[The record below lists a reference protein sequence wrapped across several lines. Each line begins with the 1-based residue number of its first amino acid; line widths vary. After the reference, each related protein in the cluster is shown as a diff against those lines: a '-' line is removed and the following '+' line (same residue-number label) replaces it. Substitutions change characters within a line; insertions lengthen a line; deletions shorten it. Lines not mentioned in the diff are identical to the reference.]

1 MSHKIGMANTFL
13 MVNFAMVITNKNF
26 IYMEN
31 KIQELTEKIYAEGV
45 EKGKFEADRLVC
57 EAKERAADIVKKA
70 EAEAEAII
78 AAAKKKAGELE
89 ANTRSEIKLYGAQ
102 AVGALK
108 SEVTNVVTDT
118 IVKAAVKEA
127 LAGDSV
133 KAMLVKIAERWNS
146 DEALVISTA
155 EAEELKA
162 YFAKNAKA
170 LLDKGVEIKQVN
182 GLKTLYSIA
191 PADGSYKVNFGE
203 GEFEAFFKSFL
214 RPQMVELLFS

>member
-1 MSHKIGMANTFL
+1 
-13 MVNFAMVITNKNF
+13 
-26 IYMEN
+26 MEN

-45 EKGKFEADRLVC
+45 EKGKAEADRLVC
-57 EAKERAADIVKKA
+57 EAKENAAEIVKKA
-70 EAEAEAII
+70 QAEADAIV
-78 AAAKKKAGELE
+78 AAAKKKAEELE

-108 SEVTNVVTDT
+108 SEIATVVTDT
-118 IVKAAVKEA
+118 IVKDAVKEA

-155 EAEELKA
+155 EADELKA

-182 GLKTLYSIA
+182 GLKTLFSVA

-203 GEFEAFFKSFL
+203 AEFEAFFKSFL
-214 RPQMVELLFS
+214 RPQMVEMLF

>member
-1 MSHKIGMANTFL
+1 
-13 MVNFAMVITNKNF
+13 
-26 IYMEN
+26 MEN

-45 EKGKFEADRLVC
+45 EKGNAEAARLVE
-57 EAKERAADIVKKA
+57 EAKAKAADILKEAQLQADAIVA
-70 EAEAEAII
+70 EAE
-78 AAAKKKAGELE
+78 KKAAELD

-108 SEVTNVVTDT
+108 SEATDVITDT
-118 IVKAAVKEA
+118 VVKNAVKEV
-127 LAGDSV
+127 LAGDTV
-133 KAMLVKIAERWNS
+133 KALLVKIAERWTAN
-146 DEALVISTA
+146 EQIVISTA

-170 LLDKGVEIKQVN
+170 LLDKGVAIKQVN
-182 GLKTLYSIA
+182 GLKTSFSIA

-203 GEFEAFFKSFL
+203 GEFEAFFKAFL

>member
-1 MSHKIGMANTFL
+1 
-13 MVNFAMVITNKNF
+13 
-26 IYMEN
+26 MEN

-45 EKGKFEADRLVC
+45 EKGKAEADRLVC
-57 EAKERAADIVKKA
+57 EAKESAAEIVKKA
-70 EAEAEAII
+70 QAEAEAIV
-78 AAAKKKAGELE
+78 AAAKKKAEELE

-108 SEVTNVVTDT
+108 SEIATVVTDT
-118 IVKAAVKEA
+118 IVKDAVKEA

-182 GLKTLYSIA
+182 GLKTLFSVA

-203 GEFEAFFKSFL
+203 AEFEAFFKSFL
-214 RPQMVELLFS
+214 RPQMVEMLF

>member
-1 MSHKIGMANTFL
+1 
-13 MVNFAMVITNKNF
+13 
-26 IYMEN
+26 MEN

-45 EKGKFEADRLVC
+45 EKGKAEADRLVC
-57 EAKERAADIVKKA
+57 EAKENAAEIVKKA
-70 EAEAEAII
+70 QVEAEAII
-78 AAAKKKAGELE
+78 AAANKKAEELE
-89 ANTRSEIKLYGAQ
+89 ANTRSEIKLYGTQ

-108 SEVTNVVTDT
+108 SEIATVVTDT
-118 IVKAAVKEA
+118 IVKSAVKEA
-127 LAGDSV
+127 LAGDTV

-155 EAEELKA
+155 EADALKA

-182 GLKTLYSIA
+182 GLKTLFSVA

-203 GEFEAFFKSFL
+203 AEFEAFFKSFL
-214 RPQMVELLFS
+214 RPQMVEMLF

>member
-1 MSHKIGMANTFL
+1 
-13 MVNFAMVITNKNF
+13 
-26 IYMEN
+26 MEN

-45 EKGKFEADRLVC
+45 EKGKAEADRLVC
-57 EAKERAADIVKKA
+57 EAKENAAEIVKKA
-70 EAEAEAII
+70 QAEADAIV
-78 AAAKKKAGELE
+78 AAAKKKAEELE
-89 ANTRSEIKLYGAQ
+89 VNTRSEIKLYGAQ

-108 SEVTNVVTDT
+108 SEIATVVTDT
-118 IVKAAVKEA
+118 IVKDAVKEA

-155 EAEELKA
+155 EADELKA

-182 GLKTLYSIA
+182 GMKTLFSIA

-203 GEFEAFFKSFL
+203 AEFEAFFKSFL